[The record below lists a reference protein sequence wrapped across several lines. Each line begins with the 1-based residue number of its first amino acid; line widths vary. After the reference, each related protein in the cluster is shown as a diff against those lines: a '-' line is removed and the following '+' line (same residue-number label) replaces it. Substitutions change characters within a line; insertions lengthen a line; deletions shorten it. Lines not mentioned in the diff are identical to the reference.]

1 MNSYEA
7 SFEYTHCY
15 IEVEPRPGPNGPT
28 FVALPFVI
36 DDEKQ
41 VLYWIPDDNGGR
53 LEFHDETEAGAL
65 NSASTFLVGRY
76 GHQTGPFR
84 PAAERTSPRSE
95 PHPHLK

>member
-7 SFEYTHCY
+7 SFEDTHCY